1 LYCYNLFIQPKNNHI
16 MKKLVIISILVLL
29 SGITFGQINDD
40 LRNELVSR
48 LVGEWTNIDSNTR
61 GISKVIITIENN
73 ELAISGFG
81 KCSPTDC
88 EWGKVKAHEIAA
100 SVDYNDNILPFDY
113 LLAIW
118 EIDGKSKND
127 ITEIM
132 KITIETG
139 PKPKLHIDCT
149 TIFNDKRESSDY
161 HGYATMVKNSQSE
174 I

>member
-1 LYCYNLFIQPKNNHI
+1 
-16 MKKLVIISILVLL
+16 MKKLIVLTILILIA
-29 SGITFGQINDD
+29 GITFGQKNID

-48 LVGEWTNIDSNTR
+48 LVGEWTNIDPNTR

-73 ELAISGFG
+73 EFAISGFG
-81 KCSPTDC
+81 PCSPTDC

-100 SVDYNDNILPFDY
+100 SIDDNDNILPFDY

-127 ITEIM
+127 ITIIM
-132 KITIETG
+132 KINIETG
-139 PKPKLHIDCT
+139 PKPKLHIDKT
-149 TIFNDKRESSDY
+149 SIFNDKRESSDY
-161 HGYATMVKNSQSE
+161 HGYATMVKNSQTE